1 MIAIFLIKLLACWG
15 FFALMYV
22 HLLKGETFFRAN
34 RAYLL
39 GTATLG
45 ILLAVWPAE
54 VIPVPLNSEGVPL
67 TILPEVTAGL
77 QQAEA
82 AVEPWENVS
91 WLWAA
96 YWLGFMLSLSRM
108 LWGLAKIV
116 NMAVRGKSE
125 HLPDGCLLIKTQE
138 ARVPFS
144 FFNWV
149 FVPAETSLSKGS
161 STILMLAHERAHA
174 RGWHSA
180 DVLLAE
186 ICCAV
191 FWFHPLA
198 HWYRRELRTIHEYLA
213 DAEVARASDIRQY
226 GLLLIRQ
233 SQSGVPVAFANH
245 FFQSPLKQR
254 LVMLTKKSS
263 APVRALKFSLVAPAA
278 LLFAMLFRQ
287 APAIAQTV
295 DEKHRDFV
303 RQLEAKGWMMV
314 DTVITFDPDTYQET
328 VQYVQNS
335 AAPTPDADG
344 KLVYNYAEVQ
354 PQFPG
359 GKEALAKYIM
369 DNLRYPET
377 AKQNKV
383 EGKVMVSFVVD
394 ETGKVIRPFGQIHSP
409 NDSKLPLL
417 EEAVRVIQAMPRWI
431 PATHNGK
438 NVRCSMTLPINFSL
452 ATQASKSADAQPEF
466 PGGMEGLVKYLT
478 ENTKYPESA
487 KAAKAEGTVFVKFTV
502 NEDGSLS
509 NISPIETDRKVHPD
523 LSAEAVRLAQ
533 SMPKWK
539 PGIKDGRVVKMEFT
553 LPVKFMM
560 TN

>member
-1 MIAIFLIKLLACWG
+1 MITVFLLKLSACWS

-22 HLLKGETFFRAN
+22 LLFKGETFFRAN

-96 YWLGFMLSLSRM
+96 YWLGFLLALSRM

-125 HLPDGCLLIKTQE
+125 RLPDGCLLIKTQE
-138 ARVPFS
+138 AFVPFS
-144 FFNWV
+144 FFKWV
-149 FVPAETSLSKGS
+149 FVPAETSLSEGS
-161 STILMLAHERAHA
+161 STKLMLAHERAHA

-198 HWYRRELRTIHEYLA
+198 HWYRRELRTVHEYLA
-213 DAEVARASDIRQY
+213 DAEAAHVSDKKQY
-226 GLLLIRQ
+226 GLLLIGQ
-233 SQSGVPVAFANH
+233 SQSGMPIAFANH

-303 RQLEAKGWMMV
+303 RQLETKGWMMV
-314 DTVITFDPDTYQET
+314 DTVITFDPDTYKET
-328 VQYVQNS
+328 VQFVKNS
-335 AAPTPDADG
+335 AAPAQDADG
-344 KLVYNYAEVQ
+344 KLVYNYAEIQ

-359 GKEALAKYIM
+359 GQEALAQYII
-369 DNLRYPET
+369 DNLRYPDI

-383 EGKVMVSFVVD
+383 EGTIIVWFVVD
-394 ETGKVIRPFGQIHSP
+394 ETGKVIRPYGEMAQMP
-409 NDSKLPLL
+409 NDSKLPLV
-417 EEAVRVIQAMPRWI
+417 EEAVRVVQSMPRWN
-431 PATHNGK
+431 PAQHNGK
-438 NVRCSMTLPINFSL
+438 PVRCSMKLPVRFSL
-452 ATQASKSADAQPEF
+452 AAQAAKSAEAQPEF

-487 KAAKAEGTVFVKFTV
+487 KKENAEGTVIIKFTV

-509 NISPIETDRKVHPD
+509 NIAAIETDKKVHQD
-523 LSAEAVRLAQ
+523 LTAEALRLVQ

-539 PGIKDGRVVKMEFT
+539 PGVQDGKVVKTAFT
-553 LPVKFMM
+553 LPVKFKL
-560 TN
+560 